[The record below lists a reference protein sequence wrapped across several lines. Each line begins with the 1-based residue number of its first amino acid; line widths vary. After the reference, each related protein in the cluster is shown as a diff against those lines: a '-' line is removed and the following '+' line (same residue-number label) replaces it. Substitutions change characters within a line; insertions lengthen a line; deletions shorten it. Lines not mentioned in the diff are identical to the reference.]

1 MDYSTHAVVID
12 NGSNFI
18 RAGVSGEDAPRC
30 CFRSVVGRSRMP
42 SVMIGLESKVNQLTI
57 LGKIYRGGSDGKKR
71 DSELSESNSEGRGE
85 RLG

>member
-1 MDYSTHAVVID
+1 
-12 NGSNFI
+12 
-18 RAGVSGEDAPRC
+18 
-30 CFRSVVGRSRMP
+30 
-42 SVMIGLESKVNQLTI
+42 MIGLESKVNQLNI